1 MTVPVAEDGTYN
13 TPLQLTTGSWSIIVT
28 ATGAANK
35 TAALTRHVTVAYKGV
50 NLVVEIKGGPAWI
63 KVWVDGKLDPELG
76 RRDRHGR
83 ARSSRSPRT
92 TRSRSG
98 RARAGRR
105 SSR

>member
-1 MTVPVAEDGTYN
+1 MTVPVAEDGTYS
-13 TPLQLTTGSWSIIVT
+13 TPLQLTTGSWSIVVT

-63 KVWVDGKLDPELG
+63 KVWVDGKLDPSWAGVTARKGKVLTFTGERLG
-76 RRDRHGR
+76 RGPDL
-83 ARSSRSPRT
+83 
-92 TRSRSG
+92 
-98 RARAGRR
+98 ARAGRP